1 MIPELGHFAL
11 ILALSLALCQG
22 IIPLLGAHKND
33 AAMMGV
39 AGQAYFWGALI
50 LTVGYG
56 WAALMAAIWPDT
68 ARARRLFIW
77 SLGYLPA
84 LLTLMMVDTGS

>member
-1 MIPELGHFAL
+1 MLTESDSTGRFTFAHATVYAAAL
-11 ILALSLALCQG
+11 IPVALL
-22 IIPLLGAHKND
+22 PT
-33 AAMMGV
+33 MMGV
-39 AGQAYFWGALI
+39 AGRAYFWGALI

-56 WAALMAAIWPDT
+56 WAALMTAIWPNT